1 LSVSAEISIGNGSL
15 SAEEFLRLRAGLG
28 WGDVSEEDADRSL
41 RASLFQCTART
52 GDEAVGFGRVVGD
65 GVMYFY
71 IQDMMIRPDYQGHGI
86 GARVLECLL
95 EQIRERAGGGAM
107 IGLMAAK
114 GKAGFY
120 EKYGFIS
127 RPNETYDPGMI
138 LVL

>member
-1 LSVSAEISIGNGSL
+1 MPAGISIGTGRL
-15 SAEEFLRLRAGLG
+15 SAAEFLCLRAGLG

-41 RASLFQCTART
+41 RASLFQCTARA
-52 GDEAVGFGRVVGD
+52 GEEAVGFGRVVGD

-71 IQDMMIRPDYQGHGI
+71 IQDMMIRSDHQGRGI
-86 GARVLECLL
+86 GACILECLL
-95 EQIRERAGGGAM
+95 GQIREKAGGGAM

-120 EKYGFIS
+120 EKYGFVS
-127 RPNETYDPGMI
+127 RPNEAYDPGMI